1 MKHDV
6 DWQSISEDSPQR
18 MHALRQYADF
28 VFQSPEAAIRWLT
41 TTNVAIG
48 TGQTPAAAC
57 RTAQGFFEA
66 MADLARI
73 QAIRHR
79 GWSKSAKTRA
89 EVIPLPTVQR
99 SGGERGIRTLDKPF
113 EPIRP

>member
-6 DWQSISEDSPQR
+6 DWHAISEDSPQR

-73 QAIRHR
+73 QAIRQR

-89 EVIPLPTVQR
+89 EVIPLPSAHRVHN
-99 SGGERGIRTLDKPF
+99 ER
-113 EPIRP
+113 PIDSLS